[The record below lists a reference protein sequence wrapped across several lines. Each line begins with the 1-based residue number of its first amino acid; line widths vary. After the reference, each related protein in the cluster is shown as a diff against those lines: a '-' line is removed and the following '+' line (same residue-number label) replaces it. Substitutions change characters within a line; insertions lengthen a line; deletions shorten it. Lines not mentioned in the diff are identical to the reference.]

1 MINLLE
7 LIEDEKKKGYSEAN
21 AGAKVCQDL
30 LLKAISDSTLS
41 RNVTIKGGVV
51 MRSKTNNIRRAT
63 QDLDIDFI
71 KYSLSDSSIDL
82 FIEKVNNIDGIKF
95 IRIGNI
101 EELNQQ
107 DYHGKRVLIKIID
120 MTGYELISKIDLG
133 VHKKFEIHQEEYCF
147 DISFTDDG
155 ASLLINTNE
164 QMFSEKLRSLLKFGP
179 ASTRYK
185 DIFDM
190 YYLLAHIDR
199 NKLQICLDSYVY
211 HDDGMRENNINDI
224 INRMKITFNTK
235 MYQRRIRT
243 SDKKWIDE
251 NIEEIFKTI
260 INFLESLVFVES

>member
-1 MINLLE
+1 MIELLE
-7 LIEDEKKKGYSEAN
+7 LIENEKKSGYSEAN
-21 AGAKVCQDL
+21 ASAKVCQDL
-30 LLKAISDSTLS
+30 LLKAISESELS

-51 MRSKTNNIRRAT
+51 MCSKTRNIRRAT

-82 FIEKVNNIDGIKF
+82 FIEKVNNIEGIKF
-95 IRIGNI
+95 TRIGNI

-107 DYHGKRVLIKIID
+107 DYRGKRVFIKITD

-133 VHKKFEIHQEEYCF
+133 VHKKFEISQEEYCF
-147 DISFTDDG
+147 DISFSEDG

-179 ASTRYK
+179 TSTRYK

-190 YYLLAHIDR
+190 YYLSTHIDR
-199 NKLQICLDSYVY
+199 NKLQKCLDSYIY
-211 HDDGMRENNINDI
+211 NDDGMRENNINDI
-224 INRMKITFNTK
+224 INRMKMTFNTK
-235 MYQRRIRT
+235 IYQKRIRT

-251 NIEEIFKTI
+251 DIEDVFKSI
-260 INFLESLVFVES
+260 IGFLESLTYVKS

>member
-1 MINLLE
+1 MIKLLE
-7 LIEDEKKKGYSEAN
+7 LIENEKQKGYSEAN

-30 LLKAISDSTLS
+30 LLKAISNSILN

-71 KYSLSDSSIDL
+71 KYSLSASSIDL
-82 FIEKVNNIDGIKF
+82 FIEKVNNIEGIKF
-95 IRIGNI
+95 IRIGSI

-107 DYHGKRVLIKIID
+107 DYHGKRVFIKIID

-133 VHKKFEIHQEEYCF
+133 VHKKFEISQEEYCF
-147 DISFTDDG
+147 DISFIEDS

-190 YYLLAHIDR
+190 YYLLEHIDR
-199 NKLQICLDSYVY
+199 DKLQICLDSYIY
-211 HDDGMRENNINDI
+211 YDDGMRENNINDI
-224 INRMKITFNTK
+224 INRIKMTFNTR
-235 MYQRRIRT
+235 MYQKRIRT

-251 NIEEIFKTI
+251 NIEDIFKSI
-260 INFLESLVFVES
+260 IDFLESLIYVES